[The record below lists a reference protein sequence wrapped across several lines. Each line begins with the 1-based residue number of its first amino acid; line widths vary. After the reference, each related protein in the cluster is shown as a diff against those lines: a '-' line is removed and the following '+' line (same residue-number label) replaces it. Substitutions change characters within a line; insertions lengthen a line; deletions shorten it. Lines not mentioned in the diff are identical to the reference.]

1 MRLSIVI
8 PTKNEEAYLPR
19 LLDSIDKQT
28 LKERETIVA
37 DAGSMDR
44 TREIARQ
51 HEARIVEGGM
61 PGPGRNR
68 GALQSQGDMILFLDA
83 DVLLPNETYLED
95 CVREMD
101 ERNLDVA
108 TSPPLAWDGTTL
120 DHVMHEAY
128 NVYARATE
136 HILPH
141 AGGFCIFVRRS
152 THEALKGFDEQV
164 VFAEDHDY
172 VRRAKK
178 MGKEF
183 GILRCHKLPVS
194 VRRLQKEG
202 RANIA
207 LKYIYSEFRLVTR
220 GSFRHMPF
228 KYEFGQFTKPDETH
242 RP

>member
-1 MRLSIVI
+1 MKLSMVI

-19 LLDSIDKQT
+19 LLDSINRQT
-28 LKERETIVA
+28 LQSREVLVA
-37 DAGSMDR
+37 DAGSTDR
-44 TREIARQ
+44 TREIAAV
-51 HEARIVEGGM
+51 HGARIVEGGL

-68 GALQSQGDMILFLDA
+68 GAAQAQGDFIVFFDA
-83 DVLLPNETYLED
+83 DVVLPNPTYLED
-95 CVREMD
+95 CVHEM
-101 ERNLDVA
+101 EKRNLDIA
-108 TSPPLAWDGTTL
+108 TSPPLACDGTTI

-128 NVYARATE
+128 NMYARATE

-141 AGGFCIFVRRS
+141 AGGFCIFTRRE
-152 THEALKGFDEQV
+152 THQALNGFDEQV

-178 MGKEF
+178 LGKEF

-220 GSFRHMPF
+220 GSFKHMPF
-228 KYEFGQFTKPDETH
+228 KYEFGQFTKPNDPN
-242 RP
+242 RR